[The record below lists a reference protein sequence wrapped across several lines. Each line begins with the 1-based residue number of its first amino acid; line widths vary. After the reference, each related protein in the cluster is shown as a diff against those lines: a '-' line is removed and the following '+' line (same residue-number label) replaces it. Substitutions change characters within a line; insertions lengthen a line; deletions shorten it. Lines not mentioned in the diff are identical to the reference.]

1 MKAARKWGMALALLV
16 AAMPVIAGCG
26 NNNDSNSKASESPSG
41 QPAATSTS
49 SGEAKANGPDIS
61 KFRKLKVYT
70 VGNFPQPDSKAVV
83 AEINKYLKEK
93 INAEIDFQGLPW
105 SSWAEKMVLA
115 YQSGEQVDLTF
126 APNWADFANN
136 VAKGAFLPLD
146 DLLAK
151 YGQGITQSLDPRFL
165 EGGTVDGKIYAIP
178 TNKEIG
184 ESHTIMLRKDIVDK
198 YGFDVNSIQTLEDLE
213 PWLETIKEK
222 EPAYA
227 PIWLSGSGSDTLA
240 YFDKTRESMK
250 ENFRYELVAGAPAV
264 IVLDTKTDKMVIS
277 SMESDTAIY
286 RWKLYSDWFK
296 KGYINKDAATT
307 KTSAEDALKAGKT
320 WMKFGSDK
328 PGSDKEDSSATGV
341 ELVKLKGNEPEIS
354 TASVSNSMM
363 AIGRT
368 SVDPERTMMLLNL
381 LHTDPYLVNLFDF
394 GVEGK
399 QYVKIEGKDNFIK
412 LPDGVATR
420 TDTGWNPGIEWMIGN
435 QTLTYLWDGESA
447 DKWQK
452 FKEYNDS
459 AHKVKSFGFN
469 FNTDPVKT
477 EVSVISNIIKEYRPL
492 LETGSLDADKVLA
505 EYNSKLKA
513 NGIEKIRTEA
523 QKQYDEWKA
532 KQS

>member
-1 MKAARKWGMALALLV
+1 MKTAKGLGMSLAWLTAVMLV
-16 AAMPVIAGCG
+16 ISGCG
-26 NNNDSNSKASESPSG
+26 NDSSNASGSPSAK
-41 QPAATSTS
+41 PEATNAA
-49 SGEAKANGPDIS
+49 SGEAGAGNPDIS
-61 KFRKLKVYT
+61 TFRKLKVYT

-105 SSWAEKMVLA
+105 SSWSEKMALA

-126 APNWADFANN
+126 APNWGDFANN

-151 YGQGITQSLDPRFL
+151 YGKGITDTLDPRFL

-198 YGFDVNSIQTLEDLE
+198 YGFDVNSINTLEDLE

-222 EPAYA
+222 EPGLA
-227 PIWLSGSGSDTLA
+227 PIWLSGSGSDTLS
-240 YFDKTRESMK
+240 YFDKTKKSME
-250 ENFRYELVAGAPAV
+250 ENFRYELVAGAPAA
-264 IVLDTKTDKMVIS
+264 IVLDTKTDKMIVNT
-277 SMESDTAIY
+277 MESDAAIY
-286 RWKLYSDWFK
+286 RLRLYSDWFK

-328 PGSDKEDSSATGV
+328 PDSDKEDSSATGIQ
-341 ELVKLKGNEPEIS
+341 LVKLKGNEPEIS
-354 TASVSNSMM
+354 TASISNSMM

-381 LHTDPYLVNLFDF
+381 LHTDKYLINLIDF

-399 QYVKIEGKDNFIK
+399 QYVKVPGQDNFVK
-412 LPDGVATR
+412 LPDGAATR
-420 TDTGWNPGIEWMIGN
+420 ADTGWAPGIEWMFGN
-435 QTLTYLWDGESA
+435 QTLTYLWEGESA
-447 DKWQK
+447 DKWEK
-452 FKEYNDS
+452 FKQYNES
-459 AHKVKSFGFN
+459 AHKVKSFGFS
-469 FNTDPVKT
+469 FNTEPVKT
-477 EVSVISNIIKEYRPL
+477 EVSVISNIIKEYRPI
-492 LETGSLDADKVLA
+492 LETGSLDVDKVLA
-505 EYNSKLKA
+505 EYNGKLKA
-513 NGIEKIRTEA
+513 NGIEKIRAEA

>member
-1 MKAARKWGMALALLV
+1 MTKARGWSLALA
-16 AAMPVIAGCG
+16 AMLAGTAILAGCSDKD
-26 NNNDSNSKASESPSG
+26 NSNTSASPKE
-41 QPAATSTS
+41 QPATTGTS
-49 SGEAKANGPDIS
+49 SGEADNGGADIS
-61 KFRKLKVYT
+61 TYRKLKVFT
-70 VGNFPQPDSKAVV
+70 VGGFPQTDTDAVIG
-83 AEINKYLKEK
+83 EINKYLKEK

-105 SSWAEKMVLA
+105 SSWAEKMTLA

-151 YGQGITQSLDPRFL
+151 YGQGITDSLDPRFL

-184 ESHTIMLRKDIVDK
+184 ESHTIMFRKDLIDK
-198 YGFDVNSIQTLEDLE
+198 YGFDVNSINTLEDLE

-222 EPAYA
+222 EPGLA
-227 PIWLSGSGSDTLA
+227 PIWLSGSGSDTLS
-240 YFDKTRESMK
+240 YFDKTKVSVE
-250 ENFRYELVAGAPAV
+250 ENFRYELVAGAPAP
-264 IVLDTKTDKMVIS
+264 IVLDTKTDKMIVNT
-277 SMESDTAIY
+277 MESDAAIY
-286 RWKLYSDWFK
+286 RIKLYNEWFK

-328 PGSDKEDSSATGV
+328 PGSDKEDSSATGI
-341 ELVKLKGNEPEIS
+341 ELVKLTGNDPEIS

-368 SVDPERTMMLLNL
+368 SIDPERTMMLLNL
-381 LHTDPYLVNLFDF
+381 LHTDPYLVNLIDF
-394 GVEGK
+394 GVEGR
-399 QYVKIEGKDNFIK
+399 QYVKVEGQPNFIK
-412 LPDGVATR
+412 LPDGIATR
-420 TDTGWNPGIEWMIGN
+420 TDTGWAPGIEWMFGN
-435 QTLTYLWDGESA
+435 QTLTYLWEGESA
-447 DKWQK
+447 DKWEQ
-452 FKEYNDS
+452 FKLYNER

-469 FNTDPVKT
+469 FNTDAVKT
-477 EVSVISNIIKEYRPL
+477 EVSVISNIVKEYRPL

-505 EYNSKLKA
+505 EYNDKLKA
-513 NGIEKIRTEA
+513 NGIEKIRAEA
-523 QKQYDEWKA
+523 QRQYEEWKA

>member
-1 MKAARKWGMALALLV
+1 MRTTRSSGAVLAALTA
-16 AAMPVIAGCG
+16 VILGITGCG
-26 NNNDSNSKASESPSG
+26 GGNSGANAPSKAESTAVAT
-41 QPAATSTS
+41 AAGTEGSTNPDTST
-49 SGEAKANGPDIS
+49 
-61 KFRKLKVYT
+61 FRKLKVYT
-70 VGNFPQPDSKAVV
+70 VGNFPQNDTKAVV
-83 AEINKYLKEK
+83 DEINKYLKEK

-105 SSWAEKMVLA
+105 SSWAEKMALA

-146 DLLAK
+146 ELLDK
-151 YGQGITQSLDPRFL
+151 YGQGIKETLDPRFFD
-165 EGGTVDGKIYAIP
+165 GGKVDGKIYAIP

-184 ESHTIMLRKDIVDK
+184 ESHTIMFRKDLIDK
-198 YGFDVNSIQTLEDLE
+198 YGFDVNSIETLEDLE
-213 PWLETIKEK
+213 PWLETIKQK
-222 EPAYA
+222 EPAIA
-227 PIWLSGSGSDTLA
+227 PIWLSGSGSDTLG

-250 ENFRYELVAGAPAV
+250 ENFRYELVAGAPAG

-286 RWKLYSDWFK
+286 RMKLYGDWFA

-307 KTSAEDALKAGKT
+307 KTSTEDAFKAGKT

-328 PGSDKEDSSATGV
+328 PDSDKEDSIATGI

-381 LHTDPYLVNLFDF
+381 LHTDPVLVNLIDF
-394 GVEGK
+394 GVEGR
-399 QYVKIEGKDNFIK
+399 QYVKVEGKENFIK
-412 LPDGVATR
+412 LPDGIATR
-420 TDTGWNPGIEWMIGN
+420 ADTGWAPGIEWMFGN
-435 QTLTYLWDGESA
+435 QTLTYLWEGESA
-447 DKWQK
+447 DKWEK
-452 FKEYNDS
+452 FKAYNES

-477 EVSVISNIIKEYRPL
+477 QVSVVSNIIKEFRPL
-492 LETGSLDADKVLA
+492 LETGSLGVDKVLT
-505 EYNSKLKA
+505 EYNNKLKA
-513 NGIEKIRTEA
+513 NGIEDIRAEV
-523 QKQYDEWKA
+523 QKQYDAWKA
-532 KQS
+532 NQPK

>member
-1 MKAARKWGMALALLV
+1 MKAAKGWGTALSL
-16 AAMPVIAGCG
+16 VIAMMLVISACG
-26 NNNDSNSKASESPSG
+26 NNDNASSSGSPSAKPTASS
-41 QPAATSTS
+41 QS
-49 SGEAKANGPDIS
+49 SGDTGSGNPDIS
-61 KFRKLKVYT
+61 KYRKLKVYT
-70 VGNFPQPDSKAVV
+70 VGNFPQKDTAAVV

-126 APNWADFANN
+126 APNWSDFANN

-146 DLLAK
+146 ELLAQ
-151 YGQGITQSLDPRFL
+151 YGQGITQTLDPRFF
-165 EGGTVDGKIYAIP
+165 EGGKVNGKIYAIP

-184 ESHTIMLRKDIVDK
+184 ESHTIMLRKDMVDK
-198 YGFDVNSIQTLEDLE
+198 YGFDVSTINTLEDLE
-213 PWLETIKEK
+213 PWLANIKEK
-222 EPAYA
+222 EPGFA
-227 PIWLSGSGSDTLA
+227 PIWLSGSGSDTLS
-240 YFDKTRESMK
+240 YFDKTRKSIE

-264 IVLDTKTDKMVIS
+264 IVLDTKMDKMVIS
-277 SMESDTAIY
+277 SMENDAAIY

-307 KTSAEDALKAGKT
+307 KTSTEDALKAGKT

-328 PGSDKEDSSATGV
+328 PDSDKEDSSATGIQ
-341 ELVKLKGNEPEIS
+341 LVKLKGNDPEMS
-354 TASVSNSMM
+354 TASISNSMM

-381 LHTDPYLVNLFDF
+381 LHTDKHLVNLFDF
-394 GVEGK
+394 GVEDR
-399 QYVKIEGKDNFIK
+399 QYVKLEGQDNFIK

-420 TDTGWNPGIEWMIGN
+420 ADTGWAPGIEWMFGN
-435 QTLTYLWDGESA
+435 QTLTYLWEGESA
-447 DKWQK
+447 DKWEK
-452 FKEYNDS
+452 FKEYNDR
-459 AHKVKSFGFN
+459 AHKVKSFGFS
-469 FNTDPVKT
+469 FNTETVKT

-513 NGIEKIRTEA
+513 NGIEKIRAEA

-532 KQS
+532 KQP